1 MADTENITI
10 TKGSYGYNL
19 AFTLK
24 DSTGTARNMTGYSVK
39 LQVWEPLVPGTL
51 LLDVACTWTLESAG
65 TLYYTVL
72 TTNFDTIGVYCYRIK
87 AYIGTTV
94 IEYPLAGFLTVIQG
108 GGNYCTV
115 EEVKEELNIA
125 TENYDSIFQSLVI
138 QAKTFI
144 DNYCDRAF
152 DATAATRYFDGSA
165 SPLFIDD
172 IASISGISDGI
183 WLDEDGDGT
192 YESAMA
198 TTDYIFYPLN
208 TTPKTYVK
216 ISTDS
221 DYGGF
226 ASGIRKGVKI
236 VATWGYASTVPAPIR
251 LAAIIQVCRWFKRKD
266 SAFQDVVSNSELGTL
281 TIYKGIDPDIQ
292 QLLAP
297 YVRKRI

>member
-1 MADTENITI
+1 MSDTENITI
-10 TKGSYGYNL
+10 IKGSYGYNL
-19 AFTLK
+19 NFTLK
-24 DSTGTARNMTGYSVK
+24 DSTGAARNMDGYAATI
-39 LQVWEPLVPGTL
+39 QVWEPLQPATL
-51 LLDVACTWTLESAG
+51 LLDKACVWVNDELG
-65 TLYYTVL
+65 TLYYTVA

-87 AYIGTTV
+87 ATITGIV
-94 IEYPLAGFLTVIQG
+94 EYPLAGFLTVVQY
-108 GGNYCTV
+108 GGNYCTI
-115 EEVKEELNIA
+115 EEVKEELNI
-125 TENYDSIFQSLVI
+125 TSENYDSIFQALVT

-172 IASISGISDGI
+172 LASISGVSDGI
-183 WLDEDGDGT
+183 WLDEDGDAT

-198 TTDYIFYPLN
+198 ATDYIFYPLN
-208 TTPKTYVK
+208 TTPKTHIK

-266 SAFQDVVSNSELGTL
+266 SAFQDVVSNAELGTL
-281 TIYKGIDPDIQ
+281 TIYKGLDPDIQ
-292 QLLAP
+292 QILAP